1 MCAAICTLLRFNPLS
16 RLTHPPDPRTP
27 YTYSKT
33 IQPTGRGGVG
43 ARGTASR
50 RNCHTSSCTCS
61 CCANRRSPPLPTP
74 LRASGPCSA
83 RTSTNQYEPARTSTN
98 QLEPVRTLGCHCLRR
113 PEAPAAPI
121 ARGICCT
128 LEKMLLSRG
137 GVKRTIICFLA
148 VYWVSLAFLLRRKG
162 IIFLMPTVLRHY
174 HCVSSPPSSVL
185 HVAD

>member
-1 MCAAICTLLRFNPLS
+1 MVAWEREVRLVVAIATRLPALVHVVRIAEVLLC
-16 RLTHPPDPRTP
+16 RLR
-27 YTYSKT
+27 Y
-33 IQPTGRGGVG
+33 V
-43 ARGTASR
+43 
-50 RNCHTSSCTCS
+50 
-61 CCANRRSPPLPTP
+61 
-74 LRASGPCSA
+74 LRVRVQLAPV
-83 RTSTNQYEPARTSTN
+83 RTSTN